1 MSDILQAVK
10 KAAVDAVNAQKPMEL
25 CFGTV
30 VQEEDIPENKP
41 LLIKVEQK
49 KPMTKAFFI
58 DGKNLKGLKENQK
71 LILLRVQGGQEYYI
85 LEVIENDSD

>member
-1 MSDILQAVK
+1 MSDILQIVK
-10 KAAVDAVNAQKPMEL
+10 KAAIDAVNAQKPMEL

-30 VQEEDIPENKP
+30 VQEEDIPEGKP

-49 KPMTKAFFI
+49 KPLTKAFFI
-58 DGKNLKGLKENQK
+58 DSRNLRGLTEGQK

-85 LEVIENDSD
+85 LEVMENDTE

>member
-30 VQEEDIPENKP
+30 IQEEDIPENKP

-49 KPMTKAFFI
+49 KPMTKAQTVKKP
-58 DGKNLKGLKENQK
+58 KNKLKK
-71 LILLRVQGGQEYYI
+71 
-85 LEVIENDSD
+85 